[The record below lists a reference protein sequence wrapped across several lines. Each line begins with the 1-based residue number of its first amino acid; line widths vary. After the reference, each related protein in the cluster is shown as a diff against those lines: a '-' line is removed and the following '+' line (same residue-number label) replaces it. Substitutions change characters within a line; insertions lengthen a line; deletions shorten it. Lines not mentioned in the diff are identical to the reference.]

1 MLAYDEDARISGAEL
16 FKHPLINL
24 KWEPKTDKDKEKK

>member
-1 MLAYDEDARISGAEL
+1 MLAIDEDARISGPEL

-24 KWEPKTDKDKEKK
+24 KWEPKTTTDKDKK